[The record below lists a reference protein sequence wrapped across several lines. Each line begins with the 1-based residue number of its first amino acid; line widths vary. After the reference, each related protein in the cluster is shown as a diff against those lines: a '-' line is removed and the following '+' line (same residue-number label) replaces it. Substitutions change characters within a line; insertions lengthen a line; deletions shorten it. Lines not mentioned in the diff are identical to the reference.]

1 MGARA
6 RARREG
12 GPERRGPRAGAPWG
26 GMVVRRIPKRTSF
39 RIRRVHPDPTRR
51 WLKYAANAITAANLS
66 LGLLSVLLSFFHLFR
81 WAAVAL
87 MAAVLLDRLD
97 GSTARR
103 LGIVSDFGRELDS
116 LSDLVS
122 FGVAPAVLIYSQ
134 VYMDRLPLIG
144 GALSMLYVLCG
155 ALRLARFNVQN
166 AVGGFLGVPITF
178 AGGVLG
184 LLSLLARDVPMAGF
198 AAAEILL
205 SVLMVSKIRVK
216 KF

>member
-1 MGARA
+1 
-6 RARREG
+6 
-12 GPERRGPRAGAPWG
+12 
-26 GMVVRRIPKRTSF
+26 MVVRRIPKRTSF

-87 MAAVLLDRLD
+87 MAAVLFDRLD

>member
-1 MGARA
+1 
-6 RARREG
+6 
-12 GPERRGPRAGAPWG
+12 
-26 GMVVRRIPKRTSF
+26 MVVRRIPKRTSF